1 MHPNLRTIALMFLLS
16 GMFMLIGWLIG
27 GFFLRNWVLGAL
39 LFLLLASAM
48 NFIAYFWAHKIVLW
62 SYRARIVTEQEAPKL
77 HRIVR
82 RAAELS
88 GLPMPK
94 VALVPSKTPNA
105 FATGRNPNNAVVAAT
120 EGILNLL
127 DERELTGVMAHEMAH
142 IKDRDILIMSIA
154 ATLAGAIAFMAR
166 MLWYN
171 MMWGSRGR
179 NRQSGG
185 ADLLLAVVVGITAP
199 LAAMLVQFAISR
211 SREYKADLV
220 GARNLGAPQALADAL
235 VKLEDANRRH
245 PFQRGNPASASLFIV
260 NPFRG
265 SALATLFSTHPPMKE
280 RVRRLEALAGEMR
293 AGRSSS
299 TGSGAPAR
307 SSRGA
312 PQAGFVASV
321 QDPRNSP

>member
-1 MHPNLRTIALMFLLS
+1 MLLLS

-27 GFFLRNWVLGAL
+27 GFFIGNWVLGAL
-39 LFLLLASAM
+39 LFLALASVM

-62 SYRARIVTEQEAPKL
+62 SYRARIVTEEKAPKL
-77 HRIVR
+77 HRVVR

-94 VALVPSKTPNA
+94 VAIVKSQTPNA

-120 EGILNLL
+120 DGILTLL

-142 IKDRDILIMSIA
+142 IKDRDILVMSIA

-166 MLWYN
+166 MFWYN
-171 MMWGSRGR
+171 LMWAPRGR
-179 NRQSGG
+179 DRQSGS

-211 SREYKADLV
+211 SREYKADAV
-220 GARNLGAPQALADAL
+220 GGRNLGAPRALADAL
-235 VKLEDANRRH
+235 VKLEDANRRK
-245 PFQRGNPASASLFIV
+245 PFTRGNPASSSLFIV

-265 SALATLFSTHPPMKE
+265 SALASIFSTHPPMKE
-280 RVRRLEALAGEMR
+280 RVRRLEALAAEMQ
-293 AGRSSS
+293 AERSPTSV
-299 TGSGAPAR
+299 PA
-307 SSRGA
+307 
-312 PQAGFVASV
+312 
-321 QDPRNSP
+321 